1 MQSLLKAI
9 NRLMMRLLFKPFVG
23 PPFPVGL
30 QRRWVSAL
38 IRVTGRPGGI
48 ERSELHAGETP
59 MLRLRA
65 GAGSAV
71 GPLPASGRDAILY
84 IHGGGYVL
92 GGGGAY
98 AGFAS
103 RLAEETRADV
113 YLPDYRLAPEHPF
126 PAALDDVFSAYTSIL
141 DLGHR
146 PERVAIVGDSAGG
159 GLTAALALVLR
170 EMTVPAPAALVLI
183 SPWLDLTLSG
193 ASVTANER
201 LDPMLRRDWLE
212 FCGRAYAGVL
222 RRSDPRVSPLHAEL
236 RRLPPT
242 LVQVGSDEILLDD
255 STRFAD
261 RAWAAG
267 VAVELQRYEGMW
279 HDFQTAAMMLTV
291 SREAITAIGAFIGR
305 RLVENAHQHG

>member
-1 MQSLLKAI
+1 MQSLLTAI
-9 NRLMMRLLFKPFVG
+9 NKLVMRLLFKPFVG

-30 QRRWVSAL
+30 QRRWVAAL

-48 ERSELHAGETP
+48 ERTDLRAGEVP

-65 GAGSAV
+65 GAESLV
-71 GPLPASGRDAILY
+71 GPVPASERDAILY
-84 IHGGGYVL
+84 IHGGAYVV

-103 RLAEETRADV
+103 RFAEETGADV
-113 YLPDYRLAPEHPF
+113 YLADYRLAPEHPS

-146 PERVAIVGDSAGG
+146 PGRVAIVGDSAGG
-159 GLTAALALVLR
+159 GLATALALVLH

-193 ASVTANER
+193 ASISANER
-201 LDPMLRRDWLE
+201 LDPMLRRGWLE
-212 FCGRAYAGVL
+212 ASGRAYAGGL
-222 RRSDPRVSPLHAEL
+222 HRSDPRVSPLYAEL

-255 STRFAD
+255 SARFAD
-261 RAWAAG
+261 RAAAAG
-267 VAVELQRYEGMW
+267 VEVELQRFEGMW
-279 HDFQTAAMMLTV
+279 HDFQTAANMLAI

-305 RLVENAHQHG
+305 RLHD